1 MWIWDTEF
9 SLLILFYGLPPWP
22 FSINILGSYW
32 LVWNIYKRL
41 KSNIYR
47 FVFIPHFITPPTL
60 TPTPQADHLTT
71 SQMLLCTE
79 VCSQAHHGFQHLR
92 LQIQWLD
99 ECVRERARA
108 RGPASLF
115 VRRVVDQRPVQAAGV
130 RLLLV
135 QHCPVPYQV
144 AEGVVHGGSEAQS
157 GHEPRGGV
165 GRHERQSPAVRGV
178 RQPQRVQAQVGA
190 QRVGA
195 GVRAEVRRVGLQ
207 RGEGGAVTQGHG
219 SGEHRP
225 RGRGCGCGGRR
236 ELLRALEHP
245 LRRPRLLRPGL
256 RRLRAAVVEDLLDG
270 LHHVLAAALQ
280 HELQH
285 APLVAREDPGQDV
298 DGVHVAGGH
307 GGRGRLLLV
316 LVDLRTG
323 VWTEGA
329 DGSRGLLSVLQRFGH
344 RGVDERLAVSVL
356 RTGAPFVPSVRGG
369 DARGRV
375 ALRGGR
381 LPSGLLRGG
390 WCGQLALGEQ
400 LVLLDARLCSKTHE
414 IISRTFALPLQNP
427 ELFPCAFS
435 RVCRTAHLS
444 CSRCWRNRTP
454 RSWVW
459 VGWCRW
465 RRPAPAP
472 PPCRTAAAARGP
484 RSPPAPAAAAAPP
497 ARPLRAAALRSACTL
512 RTCSPSSGSSACGL

>member
-1 MWIWDTEF
+1 MNA
-9 SLLILFYGLPPWP
+9 S
-22 FSINILGSYW
+22 
-32 LVWNIYKRL
+32 
-41 KSNIYR
+41 
-47 FVFIPHFITPPTL
+47 
-60 TPTPQADHLTT
+60 
-71 SQMLLCTE
+71 
-79 VCSQAHHGFQHLR
+79 
-92 LQIQWLD
+92 
-99 ECVRERARA
+99 ERARA

-323 VWTEGA
+323 V
-329 DGSRGLLSVLQRFGH
+329 
-344 RGVDERLAVSVL
+344 
-356 RTGAPFVPSVRGG
+356 
-369 DARGRV
+369 
-375 ALRGGR
+375 
-381 LPSGLLRGG
+381 
-390 WCGQLALGEQ
+390 
-400 LVLLDARLCSKTHE
+400 
-414 IISRTFALPLQNP
+414 
-427 ELFPCAFS
+427 
-435 RVCRTAHLS
+435 
-444 CSRCWRNRTP
+444 
-454 RSWVW
+454 
-459 VGWCRW
+459 
-465 RRPAPAP
+465 
-472 PPCRTAAAARGP
+472 
-484 RSPPAPAAAAAPP
+484 
-497 ARPLRAAALRSACTL
+497 
-512 RTCSPSSGSSACGL
+512 